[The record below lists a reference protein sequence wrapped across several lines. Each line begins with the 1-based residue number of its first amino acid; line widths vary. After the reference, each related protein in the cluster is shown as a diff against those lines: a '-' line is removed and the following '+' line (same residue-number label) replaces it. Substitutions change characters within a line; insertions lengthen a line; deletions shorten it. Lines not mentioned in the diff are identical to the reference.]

1 MKKPAKVNGTK
12 ISNSKTSELRKSI
25 DEKLERDRLFKQA
38 KEVIE
43 TEFKNLPI
51 PKFNTCIDEQ
61 CLKVFLLQTPAKDFQ
76 TTSANL

>member
-12 ISNSKTSELRKSI
+12 ILKSKTSELRKSI

-51 PKFNTCIDEQ
+51 PKFSTCIDEQ